1 MYSFVDTN
9 EAQTDAVLP
18 SEALSI
24 NGTYIENVITGYRT
38 LSVEGRET
46 LESEISEMQVGFSD
60 GSRYQ
65 AKRDVTR
72 TITVHYQMLTDDA
85 EDFREKFNALCE
97 ILDQEQAE
105 LIFADEPD
113 KYFVGTKSSVR
124 QPDSGRLNVTGEF
137 SFYCADPYKYAVEE
151 STATNT
157 SGGASSETV
166 TLTNTGT
173 KAVPV
178 NVKIKMKSDNGYI
191 GLTLGDRFYQIGKP
205 EEVDGE
211 TYDATVLLFDDHLWE
226 DKGWLLN
233 QGVTPP
239 VTPERLQN
247 GQVGYVHEELVEGY
261 VHCTDYGTGNWWHGA
276 AVTKIVPQDEN
287 GEYPVNWAS
296 CWRFDFNTAGGSAP
310 GTQIGHNSVTF
321 SDEDDNIIVAV
332 VFEDNN
338 ASLERSD
345 MVIYIGDTRIWDTKE
360 TTKFY
365 IASREGGP
373 TVNVEKIGSQIT
385 VSFSYAG
392 IKKTFQ
398 AVNPDAELRKI
409 TWYGAT
415 YIQHKPITNNLLRA
429 LQLKKHNVERWED
442 IPNYFSDGDEVYID
456 GAMNEVYINNIY
468 DMDMVDIGSQ
478 PLLLPPGQHT
488 LGIVTSS
495 FSETPEVE
503 VTWRER
509 WI

>member
-1 MYSFVDTN
+1 MYDFIDVSG
-9 EAQTDAVLP
+9 AQADPALP

-24 NGTYIENVITGYRT
+24 NGTYIENVIEGYRT
-38 LSVEGRET
+38 LSVEGRDL

-65 AKRDVTR
+65 EKRDMTR
-72 TITVHYQMLTDDA
+72 TITVHYQMLADDA
-85 EDFREKFNALCE
+85 EDFREKFNQLCS
-97 ILDQEQAE
+97 ILDQEEAE

-113 KYFVGTKSSVR
+113 KYFIGTKYGVE
-124 QPDSGRLNVTGEF
+124 QPDPGRLNVTGEF
-137 SFYCADPYKYAVEE
+137 SFYCADPYKYAKTEKV
-151 STATNT
+151 A
-157 SGGASSETV
+157 SGNGAAQI
-166 TLTNTGT
+166 TLSNSGT
-173 KAVPV
+173 KAVPI
-178 NVKIKMKSDNGYI
+178 NLDIKMLSDNGYI
-191 GLTLGDRFYQIGKP
+191 GLTLDDRFYQIGKP
-205 EEVDGE
+205 EEVDGV
-211 TYDATVLLFDDHLWE
+211 THDLTVLLFDDHLWE

-247 GQVGYVHEELVEGY
+247 GQIGYVHEELVEGY

-276 AVTKIVPQDEN
+276 AVTKIVPADEN

-296 CWRFDFNTAGGSAP
+296 CWRFDFNTDGMAQNQKGAA
-310 GTQIGHNSVTF
+310 IGHNSVTF
-321 SDEDDNIIVAV
+321 SDENDDIIVAV

-338 ASLERSD
+338 AGLERSD
-345 MVIYIGDTRIWDTKE
+345 MVVYIGDTRIWDTKE

-365 IASREGGP
+365 ITAREGGP

-385 VSFSYAG
+385 VAFSYAG

-398 AVNPDAELRKI
+398 AVNADAELRKV

-415 YIQHKPITNNLLRA
+415 YINHVPIRNNLLRA
-429 LQLKKHNVERWED
+429 LQVKKHNVERYED
-442 IPNYFSDGDEVYID
+442 IPNYFGEGDEVYID
-456 GAMNEVYINNIY
+456 GAKNEVYINNIY
-468 DMDMVDIGSQ
+468 DGDMADAGSQ

-495 FSETPEVE
+495 FSEVPEVE